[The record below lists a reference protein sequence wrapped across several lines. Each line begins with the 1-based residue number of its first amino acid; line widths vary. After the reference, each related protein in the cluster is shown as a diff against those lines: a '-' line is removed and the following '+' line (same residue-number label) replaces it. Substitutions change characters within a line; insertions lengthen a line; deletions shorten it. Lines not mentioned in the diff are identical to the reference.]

1 MTITQRCTFNAPG
14 SSPKLVKSRIKQLL
28 NPCRNDCGALL
39 STVDDD
45 ERAFVVERMQP
56 CASPSCRVWASEPTF
71 ATCVRSCPWNTSCE
85 PCTEL
90 SRRLATLQGA
100 RPARPAAPRA
110 RAAASQR
117 ESLVPAQHERGLE
130 AGQLVAALEAGPPRL
145 PELARAQAEVEEE
158 TPKAVVPPL
167 EAAAW
172 ADMPALSGVV
182 RGKSAA
188 ELEA

>member
-1 MTITQRCTFNAPG
+1 ML
-14 SSPKLVKSRIKQLL
+14 SPSPASMASLLDFICLVSKLVRH
-28 NPCRNDCGALL
+28 
-39 STVDDD
+39 
-45 ERAFVVERMQP
+45 
-56 CASPSCRVWASEPTF
+56 EP
-71 ATCVRSCPWNTSCE
+71 
-85 PCTEL
+85 
-90 SRRLATLQGA
+90 
-100 RPARPAAPRA
+100 RPAAPRA

-188 ELEA
+188 ALEA